1 MAEHTPPHTSP
12 VVCKPS
18 GGLLGQTARF
28 PGSRKDPGELEQ
40 VEKQLLGAGSLVSH
54 AAGVAVERK
63 AILDLNF
70 STPMLQLAYQ
80 GHRTFSRAYSALLV
94 ISSFTH

>member
-1 MAEHTPPHTSP
+1 MAEHTPPHASP

-18 GGLLGQTARF
+18 GGLLGQAAPF

-40 VEKQLLGAGSLVSH
+40 MEKQLLGARLLVSH
-54 AAGVAVERK
+54 VAGVAMERK

-70 STPMLQLAYQ
+70 STPMLQLAY
-80 GHRTFSRAYSALLV
+80 
-94 ISSFTH
+94 